1 MSHVK
6 NIKGNKE
13 SQKTKTPQ
21 TSIDPEL
28 GLNPLPEPEPEP
40 EPGHD
45 DDINVMFSE
54 KEKRDDEIISA
65 GNEANERVK
74 NMINPFSNKG
84 LTRDK
89 EEALEQA
96 ENNRDDRQ
104 NNVSEKRKAESPQFD
119 EKYPDS
125 QVSHGIEGVIDK
137 DYVDDNTTNSPPQ
150 PEPSVIS
157 ESFSEQELYDKH
169 IYDNHL
175 SEINTHLSDI
185 NNKFMRG
192 RNKNKRVLKLR
203 KIEKKSKFIYD
214 NFKVLK
220 KINKESS
227 TNIVID
233 LKNELNELKDYLSGK
248 TNFENKKNLND
259 FHTKIDHLY
268 DKFKGKNID
277 QIEDIK
283 NNDLKMNIKHE
294 REFDGHLEKK
304 LTFLTE
310 RLDLLQMKY
319 NGYKQWYDRMNITI
333 IIISTVLSV
342 FESFRLEVDDLI
354 PENNHGLRLFFN
366 MTPIAISS
374 TITCSAAIIKFK
386 KYQEKMENMQF
397 TREKVI
403 TAISRIEHV
412 KESLWFNECD
422 DDFHDI
428 KQKYLSE
435 VFTTY
440 NESISELKRHVKFND
455 PHKFDKRVSDNNKEN
470 YKNKNMYI

>member
-1 MSHVK
+1 MSSIK
-6 NIKGNKE
+6 NIKGNHK
-13 SQKTKTPQ
+13 SQKTIITPQ
-21 TSIDPEL
+21 NPVDPEL
-28 GLNPLPEPEPEP
+28 GIKQELNLVS
-40 EPGHD
+40 D
-45 DDINVMFSE
+45 VNFVVSE
-54 KEKRDDEIISA
+54 
-65 GNEANERVK
+65 NT
-74 NMINPFSNKG
+74 MINKVK
-84 LTRDK
+84 TDK
-89 EEALEQA
+89 TILQP
-96 ENNRDDRQ
+96 ENNKDDRQ
-104 NNVSEKRKAESPQFD
+104 YSLNEERKTDSPQFD
-119 EKYPDS
+119 ENDS
-125 QVSHGIEGVIDK
+125 DILGFQDLQESILESSH
-137 DYVDDNTTNSPPQ
+137 

-157 ESFSEQELYDKH
+157 ESFSEQEIYDKP
-169 IYDNHL
+169 IFDNHL

-185 NNKFMRG
+185 NNKFVRG
-192 RNKNKRVLKLR
+192 RTKSKRVLQLR

-214 NFKVLK
+214 NFKLLK

-227 TNIVID
+227 TNIVIG
-233 LKNELNELKDYLSGK
+233 LKTELNELKEYLNGK
-248 TNFENKKNLND
+248 INTENKKNLDD
-259 FHTKIDHLY
+259 FHSKIDRLY
-268 DKFKGKNID
+268 DKFKEKNID

-304 LTFLTE
+304 LTFLSE

-333 IIISTVLSV
+333 IIISTLLSV
-342 FESFRLEVDDLI
+342 FESFRLEVDELI

-374 TITCSAAIIKFK
+374 TITCAAAIIKFK

-403 TAISRIEHV
+403 TSISRIEYV
-412 KESLWFNECD
+412 KESLWFNEGD

-435 VFTTY
+435 VFIIY
-440 NESISELKRHVKFND
+440 NESIAELKRHIKFND

>member
-1 MSHVK
+1 MSSIK
-6 NIKGNKE
+6 NIKGNHK
-13 SQKTKTPQ
+13 SQKTIITPQ
-21 TSIDPEL
+21 NPVDPEL
-28 GLNPLPEPEPEP
+28 GIKQELNLVS
-40 EPGHD
+40 D
-45 DDINVMFSE
+45 VNFVVSE
-54 KEKRDDEIISA
+54 
-65 GNEANERVK
+65 NT
-74 NMINPFSNKG
+74 MINKVK
-84 LTRDK
+84 TDK
-89 EEALEQA
+89 TILQP
-96 ENNRDDRQ
+96 ENNKDDRQ
-104 NNVSEKRKAESPQFD
+104 YSLNEERKTDSPQFD
-119 EKYPDS
+119 ENDS
-125 QVSHGIEGVIDK
+125 DILGFQDLQESILESSH
-137 DYVDDNTTNSPPQ
+137 

-157 ESFSEQELYDKH
+157 ESFSEQEIYDKP
-169 IYDNHL
+169 IFDNHL
-175 SEINTHLSDI
+175 SEINTILSDI
-185 NNKFMRG
+185 NNKFMKG
-192 RNKNKRVLKLR
+192 RTKNKRVLKLR

-227 TNIVID
+227 TNIVIG
-233 LKNELNELKDYLSGK
+233 LKTELNELKEYLNGK
-248 TNFENKKNLND
+248 INTENKKNLDD
-259 FHTKIDHLY
+259 FHSKIDRLY
-268 DKFKGKNID
+268 DKFKEKNID

-304 LTFLTE
+304 LTFLSE

-333 IIISTVLSV
+333 IIISTLLSV
-342 FESFRLEVDDLI
+342 FESFRLEVDELI

-374 TITCSAAIIKFK
+374 TITCAAAIIKFK

-403 TAISRIEHV
+403 TSISRIEYV
-412 KESLWFNECD
+412 KESLWFNEGD

-435 VFTTY
+435 VFIIY
-440 NESISELKRHVKFND
+440 NESIAELKRHIKFND